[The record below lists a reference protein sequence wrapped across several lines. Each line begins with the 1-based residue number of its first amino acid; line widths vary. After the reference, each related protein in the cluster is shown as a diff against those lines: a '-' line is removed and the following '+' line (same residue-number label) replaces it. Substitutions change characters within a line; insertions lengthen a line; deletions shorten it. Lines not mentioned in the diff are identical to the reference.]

1 MKFILYR
8 SPESRAQKI
17 PFPAMQAAELADA
30 EELTVQTGAGSM
42 LISRKNLSVRQAL
55 TTLAHLHEVIDSL
68 VLQMVDASNEIMGDL
83 DIPDSL
89 NEVDEDVLDE
99 LLGNGANPDGLR
111 LLLALED
118 DHEE

>member
-17 PFPAMQAAELADA
+17 PFPAIQAAELADA

-42 LISRKNLSVRQAL
+42 LISRKNLTVRQAL
-55 TTLAHLHEVIDSL
+55 TTLAHHHGDLDSMF
-68 VLQMVDASNEIMGDL
+68 LQLVDASNEIMGDL

-99 LLGNGANPDGLR
+99 LLGNGAHPDGLR

>member
-1 MKFILYR
+1 
-8 SPESRAQKI
+8 
-17 PFPAMQAAELADA
+17 
-30 EELTVQTGAGSM
+30 
-42 LISRKNLSVRQAL
+42 
-55 TTLAHLHEVIDSL
+55 
-68 VLQMVDASNEIMGDL
+68 MVDASNEIMGDL

-99 LLGNGANPDGLR
+99 LLGCGANPDGLR

>member
-8 SPESRAQKI
+8 NPENRAQKI
-17 PFPAMQAAELADA
+17 PFPAMQAAELADV
-30 EELTVQTGAGSM
+30 EELTVQTGAGSI
-42 LISRKNLSVRQAL
+42 LISRKNLTVRQAL

-68 VLQMVDASNEIMGDL
+68 VLQMVDASNEIVGDL

>member
-8 SPESRAQKI
+8 NPENRAQKI

-30 EELTVQTGAGSM
+30 EELTVQTGAGS
-42 LISRKNLSVRQAL
+42 ISRKNLTVRQAL

-118 DHEE
+118 GHEE